1 MAASADDSLQII
13 RLWKQSM
20 ELSSAQVATRDA
32 LLNQAVYIAQ
42 KQNQIELL
50 IKLYH
55 WKAKLYQN
63 NFDYRNAIGLADS
76 AVQIAELHKKL
87 QTEASRDAI
96 SFLSIIYLEFKGDD
110 SCLYWIYKNKS
121 LSKEVNDWFNY
132 SLNLTLEA
140 ISQRDRL
147 DQQKILSLYDSAG
160 FYAKKTSLVDD
171 DIFAA
176 YNNSYF
182 LKMQGSKDW
191 VASLEMLLSIKQYFN
206 NKELMQPIY
215 EPWKRIPFKFNNP
228 KIVTYIQI
236 ASTYL
241 LLLDFQN
248 CYNYQRIIV
257 DEQKSQNN
265 DRSTFYTLCELG
277 IPAIYLNNKQ
287 LVQTIF
293 DSCVLL
299 AKKIK
304 LPNNINNASYYLMQG
319 WLNEMDGK
327 LDKAIQNYNK
337 SCYLN
342 GNLFK
347 LGDFFLL
354 RSYSKLNDFA
364 KADSIIQ
371 NLNKEKE
378 SSFVYFPQALY
389 SKELAFYYTKKNKP
403 DSAMMYEL
411 SYYKLKDSLLQAAHY
426 VQLKEIDAKYQT
438 EEKDRRIAEAD
449 KIRMYQKMQ
458 LSEAKKMN
466 HLMFAS
472 IIGLVIIL
480 GLVGYVW
487 QQKRKQAHLLAQKN
501 TKIELLIRELHHR
514 VKNNL
519 QIVSGILSLHANRIQ
534 NNSAKEALEE
544 GKARVNA
551 IALLHQRLYMDD
563 DIANVNMQDYIQ
575 NLGISLANS
584 FGYDATNVHSD
595 VQLNNNMMSIDKAI
609 PIGLIINEL
618 VTNAFKHAFKNTLHP
633 LVGIELQSHEKNT
646 IQLKVF
652 DNGVGINQT
661 ESIEK
666 STSFGMRMV
675 QTLVRQL
682 DASFHF
688 TIQNGTQFIIEM
700 QNV

>member
-1 MAASADDSLQII
+1 
-13 RLWKQSM
+13 
-20 ELSSAQVATRDA
+20 
-32 LLNQAVYIAQ
+32 
-42 KQNQIELL
+42 
-50 IKLYH
+50 
-55 WKAKLYQN
+55 
-63 NFDYRNAIGLADS
+63 
-76 AVQIAELHKKL
+76 
-87 QTEASRDAI
+87 
-96 SFLSIIYLEFKGDD
+96 LSIP
-110 SCLYWIYKNKS
+110 
-121 LSKEVNDWFNY
+121 V
-132 SLNLTLEA
+132 
-140 ISQRDRL
+140 
-147 DQQKILSLYDSAG
+147 
-160 FYAKKTSLVDD
+160 
-171 DIFAA
+171 
-176 YNNSYF
+176 
-182 LKMQGSKDW
+182 
-191 VASLEMLLSIKQYFN
+191 
-206 NKELMQPIY
+206 
-215 EPWKRIPFKFNNP
+215 
-228 KIVTYIQI
+228 
-236 ASTYL
+236 
-241 LLLDFQN
+241 
-248 CYNYQRIIV
+248 
-257 DEQKSQNN
+257 
-265 DRSTFYTLCELG
+265 
-277 IPAIYLNNKQ
+277 IYLNNKQ

-304 LPNNINNASYYLMQG
+304 LSNNINNAPYYLMQG

-327 LDKAIQNYNK
+327 LDKAILNYNK

-371 NLNKEKE
+371 YLNKEKE

-389 SKELAFYYTKKNKP
+389 SKELAYYYTKKNKP

-426 VQLKEIDAKYQT
+426 VQLKEIDANYQT

-458 LSEAKKMN
+458 LSEAKIMN

-501 TKIELLIRELHHR
+501 TKIELLIGEPHHR

-519 QIVSGILSLHANRIQ
+519 QIVSGTLSLHANRIQ

-584 FGYDATNVHSD
+584 FG
-595 VQLNNNMMSIDKAI
+595 
-609 PIGLIINEL
+609 
-618 VTNAFKHAFKNTLHP
+618 
-633 LVGIELQSHEKNT
+633 
-646 IQLKVF
+646 
-652 DNGVGINQT
+652 
-661 ESIEK
+661 
-666 STSFGMRMV
+666 
-675 QTLVRQL
+675 
-682 DASFHF
+682 
-688 TIQNGTQFIIEM
+688 
-700 QNV
+700 